1 MNGPMNSV
9 SSQPVSNAFA
19 VSSLAAMTVGTV
31 GYLVGLWNAEMEMN
45 EKGFY
50 FTILAFGMY
59 SAVSI
64 QKCVRDRIEG
74 IKVSP
79 IYLGLSWTAIAT
91 AIGLLVIGLYN
102 ANTLA
107 LSEKGFYGIAYVLC
121 IFTAVTVQK
130 NTRDALVEKSAHSSI
145 PERGKTTIPPST
157 FE

>member
-1 MNGPMNSV
+1 MNTVTNL
-9 SSQPVSNAFA
+9 SSSKAFA
-19 VSSLAAMTVGTV
+19 IASMAAMAVGTA
-31 GYLVGLWNAEMEMN
+31 GYLVGLWNAEMHMS

-59 SAVSI
+59 SAISI
-64 QKCVRDRIEG
+64 QKCVRDRAEG
-74 IKVSP
+74 IQVSQ
-79 IYLGLSWTAIAT
+79 IYLGLSWAAIAT

-130 NTRDALVEKSAHSSI
+130 NTRDAIAEENSRSMEVGGD
-145 PERGKTTIPPST
+145 PPIPPST

>member
-1 MNGPMNSV
+1 MNAPTNPV
-9 SSQPVSNAFA
+9 INQPASNAFA
-19 VSSLAAMTVGTV
+19 VASLAAMAVGTL
-31 GYLVGLWNAEMEMN
+31 GYLVGLWNAEMQMN

-59 SAVSI
+59 SAISI

-74 IKVSP
+74 IKVSQ

-91 AIGLLVIGLYN
+91 AIGLLVVGLYN

-130 NTRDALVEKSAHSSI
+130 NTRDAIAEKNSDPMGPRSEVTLPTS
-145 PERGKTTIPPST
+145 R
-157 FE
+157 FD

>member
-1 MNGPMNSV
+1 MNTATH
-9 SSQPVSNAFA
+9 QPVSNAFA
-19 VSSLAAMTVGTV
+19 VASLAAMSVGTV
-31 GYLVGLWNAEMEMN
+31 GYLVGLWNAELQMN

-74 IKVSP
+74 IKVSQ

-91 AIGLLVIGLYN
+91 AIGMLVIGLYN

-130 NTRDALVEKSAHSSI
+130 NTRDAMAEKTNSSI
-145 PERGKTTIPPST
+145 SERGETTIPTST
-157 FE
+157 LD

>member
-1 MNGPMNSV
+1 MDGPMNTV
-9 SSQPVSNAFA
+9 TNLSSSKAFA
-19 VSSLAAMTVGTV
+19 IASMAAMAVGTA
-31 GYLVGLWNAEMEMN
+31 GYLVGLWNAEMHMN

-59 SAVSI
+59 SAISI
-64 QKCVRDRIEG
+64 QKCVRDRAEG
-74 IKVSP
+74 IQVSQ
-79 IYLGLSWTAIAT
+79 IYLGLSWAAIAT

-130 NTRDALVEKSAHSSI
+130 NTRDAIAEENSRSMEVGGD
-145 PERGKTTIPPST
+145 PPIPPST

>member
-1 MNGPMNSV
+1 MNAPQHPVTN
-9 SSQPVSNAFA
+9 QPVSNAFA
-19 VSSLAAMTVGTV
+19 IASLAAMAVGTL

-59 SAVSI
+59 SAISI

-74 IKVSP
+74 IKVSQ

-130 NTRDALVEKSAHSSI
+130 NTRDAIAEKHSDPKASRSEATL
-145 PERGKTTIPPST
+145 PTSRVD
-157 FE
+157 

>member
-1 MNGPMNSV
+1 MNAPTNTV
-9 SSQPVSNAFA
+9 INQPASNAFA
-19 VSSLAAMTVGTV
+19 VASLAAMAVGTL
-31 GYLVGLWNAEMEMN
+31 GYLVGLWNAEMQMN

-59 SAVSI
+59 SAISI

-74 IKVSP
+74 IKVSQ
-79 IYLGLSWTAIAT
+79 IYLGISWTAIAT
-91 AIGLLVIGLYN
+91 AIGLLVVGLYN

-130 NTRDALVEKSAHSSI
+130 NTRDAIAAKNSDSVTVRSEPTL
-145 PERGKTTIPPST
+145 PGST
-157 FE
+157 VD

>member
-1 MNGPMNSV
+1 MNAPTNTV
-9 SSQPVSNAFA
+9 INQPASKAFA
-19 VSSLAAMTVGTV
+19 VASLAAMAVGTL
-31 GYLVGLWNAEMEMN
+31 GYLVGLWNAEMQMN

-59 SAVSI
+59 SAISI

-74 IKVSP
+74 IKVSQ

-91 AIGLLVIGLYN
+91 AIGLLVVGLYN

-130 NTRDALVEKSAHSSI
+130 NTRDAIAEKNSDPMGPRSEVTLPTS
-145 PERGKTTIPPST
+145 R
-157 FE
+157 FD

>member
-1 MNGPMNSV
+1 MNTVTNHPTSK
-9 SSQPVSNAFA
+9 AFA
-19 VSSLAAMTVGTV
+19 VASMAAMAVGTA
-31 GYLVGLWNAEMEMN
+31 GFLVGLWNAEMHVN

-59 SAVSI
+59 SAISI
-64 QKCVRDRIEG
+64 QKCVRDRAEG
-74 IKVSP
+74 IQVSP
-79 IYLGLSWTAIAT
+79 IYLGLSWAAIAT

-130 NTRDALVEKSAHSSI
+130 NTRDLIAEEKSNSI
-145 PERGKTTIPPST
+145 AARDESTVPPST

>member
-1 MNGPMNSV
+1 MDGPMNTV
-9 SSQPVSNAFA
+9 TNLSSSKAFA
-19 VSSLAAMTVGTV
+19 IASMAAMAVGTA
-31 GYLVGLWNAEMEMN
+31 GYLVGLWNAEMHMS

-59 SAVSI
+59 SAISI
-64 QKCVRDRIEG
+64 QKCVRDRAEG
-74 IKVSP
+74 IQVSQ
-79 IYLGLSWTAIAT
+79 IYLGLSWAAIAT

-130 NTRDALVEKSAHSSI
+130 NTRDAIAEENSRSMEVGGD
-145 PERGKTTIPPST
+145 PPIPPST

>member
-1 MNGPMNSV
+1 MNAPPHPVTN
-9 SSQPVSNAFA
+9 QPASHAFA
-19 VSSLAAMTVGTV
+19 IASLAAMAVGTL

-59 SAVSI
+59 SAISI

-74 IKVSP
+74 IKVSQ

-130 NTRDALVEKSAHSSI
+130 NTRDAIAEKNSDSITSRSEATLPTSSVD
-145 PERGKTTIPPST
+145 
-157 FE
+157 